1 MKRLWCAIKK
11 ESIEALR
18 DRRALFTAFIYP
30 VMIPIMFVVM
40 INVIVDK
47 VSSSD
52 IKIAVQ
58 GAENLTL
65 LIDQLDQG
73 RDHYQLVDSD
83 ETVEDLLDDYQVVMV
98 FSKEFLSDY
107 DKGNR
112 GRVELWSDSG
122 NSSSGRVVTKV
133 RRAMGGLEQT
143 VATQR
148 LLAQGVSAASLKV
161 FDVHTRDIVK
171 PSSKAAKLLGTMP
184 SMIIIAAFICAMA
197 TAVDTTSGERERLS
211 LEPLLV
217 QPITPYE
224 LVMSK
229 VAVISIFGWV
239 GSALTLLLTTVVMDY
254 APLSE
259 IGLSWNVTFT
269 SLIVPAL
276 ALIPL
281 AILVSALLVLV
292 ALNAKSFKE
301 AQTLL
306 GILQTVPLVAL
317 VALDISEVEI
327 SGVLESVPV
336 ISQQHF
342 IKAII
347 AGNDVGYGWIALGA
361 VFSLSVAFIL
371 MYLASYRLKNPHRLL
386 SN

>member
-1 MKRLWCAIKK
+1 MKRLICAIKK

-30 VMIPIMFVVM
+30 LMIPIMFVVM

-52 IKIAVQ
+52 VNIAVQ
-58 GAENLTL
+58 GGENLSL
-65 LIDQLDQG
+65 LVGQLDQG
-73 RDHYQLVDSD
+73 KGQYQQVASD
-83 ETVEDLLDDYQVVMV
+83 LSVEELLEDYQVVVIFHEDLLDHYAQG
-98 FSKEFLSDY
+98 KA
-107 DKGNR
+107 
-112 GRVELWSDSG
+112 GRVDVWSDSG
-122 NSSSGRVVTKV
+122 NSSSGRIVAKV
-133 RRAMGGLEQT
+133 RRALGGIEQSI
-143 VATQR
+143 ATQR
-148 LLAQGVSAASLKV
+148 LLAQGISPTTLKV
-161 FDVHTRDIVK
+161 FEVHNKDIVK

-217 QPITPYE
+217 QPITAIE

-269 SLIVPAL
+269 SLIVPVL

-281 AILVSALLVLV
+281 AILVSSLLVLV

-336 ISQQHF
+336 VSQQHF
-342 IKAII
+342 IKAVI
-347 AGNDVGYGWIALGA
+347 AGNQFSYGWIALGA
-361 VFSLSVAFIL
+361 CFSLLAAAGL